1 MPADPHV
8 ITENNVNWVN
18 HHENVTGAVAK
29 RLTVNNEVPTTASM
43 AGMRATAARLQ
54 GVIGQAVTAG
64 VRIRACGSRWSFSD
78 LPLVT
83 GGWMVETSRL
93 DYTFAVAAGDVEPA
107 SATLPEDLYL
117 AQCGAKVSKV
127 NSRLETKER
136 KRALRTTG
144 ASNGQTIGGMI
155 GTGVHG
161 SAIGVGG
168 LESQVAGIQLLT
180 ATQNLWLEPSRAP
193 TMTAAFA
200 AKLGATLVRDNA
212 KFDAALVSLGA
223 LGIVHSVLLR
233 STGRYRLNSS
243 LRHIPFGQLQ
253 TALNTLTFIGS
264 GIPDESRVPYFFQ
277 VILDPRKMDIGFTT
291 IRYKEACP
299 PDYTPNYNLTSAS
312 EPGTDLPRLIASA
325 IQMFPDLRDTAVREL
340 MNIELRV
347 RTDTPAEWR
356 VPGETYSFTSARKGV
371 ASSGFGVPIAQV
383 TTALSIM
390 REAFLVH
397 KSAPVVFTCR
407 YARKSPA
414 MLGFTRYD
422 PTCVIDI
429 DGVETPATL
438 KLIKLATERLE
449 GAGMP
454 FTQHW
459 GKANHMTKSR
469 VRAAFGGDVDRW
481 NATRK
486 LLLPNAAERNAL
498 SSVYLDGLGLNA

>member
-18 HHENVTGAVAK
+18 HHENISGAVAK
-29 RLTVNNEVPTTASM
+29 RLTVKNEVPETATM
-43 AGMRATAARLQ
+43 AGMRATAARIQ
-54 GVIGQAVTAG
+54 GLIGQAIAAG

-93 DYTFAVAAGDVEPA
+93 DYTFGVAAADVELA
-107 SATLPEDLYL
+107 SATLPEDLYF
-117 AQCGAKVSKV
+117 AQCGAKVSKI
-127 NSRLETKER
+127 NSRLESKER
-136 KRALRTTG
+136 KRALRTSG

-161 SAIGVGG
+161 SAISVGG
-168 LESQVAGIQLLT
+168 LETQVAGIQLLT
-180 ATQNLWLEPSRAP
+180 ATQNLWIEPARAP
-193 TMTAAFA
+193 TMNAAFA

-253 TALNTLTFIGS
+253 TALNTLTFAGS

-299 PDYTPNYNLTSAS
+299 PGYIPNYDLQSAS

-325 IQMFPDLRDTAVREL
+325 IKMFPDLRDVAVSTL
-340 MNIELRV
+340 MGIELRV
-347 RTDTPAEWR
+347 RTDVEAEWR

-371 ASSGFGVPIAQV
+371 ASSGFGVPVSQV
-383 TTALSIM
+383 TTALAIM
-390 REAFLVH
+390 RDAFLVH

-407 YARKSPA
+407 YAQKSPA
-414 MLGFTRYD
+414 MLGFTRFD

-429 DGVETPATL
+429 DGIETPATM
-438 KLIKLATERLE
+438 KLIKLAGERLE
-449 GAGMP
+449 AAGMP

-459 GKANHMTKSR
+459 GKTNHMTKAR
-469 VRAAFGGDVDRW
+469 VRSAFGGNVDRW
-481 NATRK
+481 NVTRK
-486 LLLPNAAERNAL
+486 LLLPNAAERNAF
-498 SSVYLDGLGLNA
+498 SSGVIDALGLNA